1 MEFQNQ
7 KSAMFELR
15 HLASADCHSILL
27 HGVAGCGKSWLSKKY
42 QAFIN
47 ATDFIQLDAKM
58 QDIKDFISTV
68 NLYDTKSVVCIENI
82 DCGVDGVSQAILKLL
97 EEPPENIYLIV
108 TARYAKNVPNTILSR
123 VSTVFIPRF
132 KFDDLMLY
140 AKEKHGMKAESM
152 KEDLSI
158 FCKNPNDVDF
168 IMSLSPS
175 DLDYLKN
182 LSDHINS
189 KNPVATT
196 VWKIQSLP
204 SGTKIPIDFII
215 RSLYYGIGERF
226 KPIVLQ
232 YESDIDSGVPNHVIL
247 SAMILNIKS
256 RVL

>member
-7 KSAMFELR
+7 KSAMFELK

-42 QAFIN
+42 QALVN
-47 ATDFIQLDAKM
+47 ADDFIQLDAKM
-58 QDIKDFISTV
+58 QEIKDFISTV
-68 NLYDTKSVVCIENI
+68 NLYQTKAVVCIENI
-82 DCGVDGVSQAILKLL
+82 DCGVDGAAQAILKLL
-97 EEPPENIYLIV
+97 EEPPENIYIIV

-132 KFDDLMLY
+132 KFDDLILY
-140 AKEKHGMKAESM
+140 AKEKHGLKAESM
-152 KEDLSI
+152 QSDISI

-168 IMSLSPS
+168 LMSLSQS
-175 DLDYLKN
+175 DIDYLKK
-182 LSDHINS
+182 LPEQISS

-204 SGTKIPIDFII
+204 SGTKIPMEFII
-215 RSLYYGIGERF
+215 RSLYNGIGERF

-247 SAMILNIKS
+247 SAMLLNIKA
-256 RVL
+256 RIL